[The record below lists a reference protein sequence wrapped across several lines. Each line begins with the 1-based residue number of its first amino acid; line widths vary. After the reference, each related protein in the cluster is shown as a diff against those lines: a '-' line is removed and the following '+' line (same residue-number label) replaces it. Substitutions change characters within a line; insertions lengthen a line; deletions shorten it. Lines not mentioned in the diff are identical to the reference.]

1 MPDHDSCS
9 VVRIST
15 VSSGRGDIC
24 HLNTENQGSNSSQ
37 VSGSSRSFGGCKFGL
52 ALASQR
58 TGLNESRKLYSY
70 MNNQIEGTATM
81 ERNETMVYD

>member
-58 TGLNESRKLYSY
+58 TGLNESRKMKKGRKSSHMKTSTYGWY
-70 MNNQIEGTATM
+70 EDW
-81 ERNETMVYD
+81 E

>member
-24 HLNTENQGSNSSQ
+24 HLNTENQGSNASQ

-52 ALASQR
+52 ALA
-58 TGLNESRKLYSY
+58 K
-70 MNNQIEGTATM
+70 GTATT
-81 ERNETMVYD
+81 ERNETMLYD